1 MLRTPSTKSATR
13 STQGHT
19 SAPIEVN
26 GNSHCFD
33 RVESRAWLDTS
44 MLCGPVRYSRP
55 IAEAEHCAARDR
67 GRPQRRSRSRFRRNG
82 RSRARLRYASLSSRE
97 TVQLDLR
104 AAHSIAAAVF
114 RGTPAEGLPIRA
126 VCASV
131 MPRGAD

>member
-55 IAEAEHCAARDR
+55 IPDAEHCAARDR
-67 GRPQRRSRSRFRRNG
+67 GRPSAVPVPVSAATAA
-82 RSRARLRYASLSSRE
+82 RAQDCEVRVLIL
-97 TVQLDLR
+97 T
-104 AAHSIAAAVF
+104 
-114 RGTPAEGLPIRA
+114 
-126 VCASV
+126 
-131 MPRGAD
+131 